1 MALTSIPKRSSPLF
15 CCAWAKLTFASGSC
29 ERWTAGCAAVYSRD
43 VGKDMWQASVDRSW
57 RFLKLAVR
65 FVKQSNFAA
74 EAQGV

>member
-1 MALTSIPKRSSPLF
+1 MKNEKCELYGVFGQKINPNSS
-15 CCAWAKLTFASGSC
+15 

-43 VGKDMWQASVDRSW
+43 VDKDMWQASVDRSW

-65 FVKQSNFAA
+65 FAKQSNFAA